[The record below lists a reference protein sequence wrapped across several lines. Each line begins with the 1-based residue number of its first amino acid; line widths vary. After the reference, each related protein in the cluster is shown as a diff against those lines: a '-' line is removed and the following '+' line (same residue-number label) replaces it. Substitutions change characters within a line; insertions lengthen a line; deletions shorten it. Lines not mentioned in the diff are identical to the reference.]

1 MKRKP
6 SEFTK
11 WTCISILSFIVAIS
25 IMTLPIDKDNLT
37 SFFYLYLALTFLIGG
52 IVCTK
57 EAVRE
62 FKLAKTNKNNLFFYT
77 SNANTVFDRD
87 ATIITT
93 QEEWDKFLSQH
104 TLVDTIYTNVAG
116 VTYNNS
122 DGSSRQSILS
132 KCRAGDE
139 IKLNYFDHQGAPA
152 YAIITKHGQVGNLP
166 ANIATN
172 LDSKYDNCI
181 VQGTIESV
189 TGGFDDLYW
198 GCTILVK
205 VYLENSEPAS
215 PEPQTEHFT
224 TDYYLNSFKTGI
236 VDPLLPTAVDT
247 ILQYNTASI
256 STLQRGMRLPYVRAA
271 EIIDEMESK
280 GVIGHYRN
288 SKPREI
294 FITPEQWKQVRLLIP
309 RNTHVNQ
316 TSTGSVKPHN
326 VDPEFIA
333 EAQWHT
339 AHHKTP

>member
-1 MKRKP
+1 MKWKP

-11 WTCISILSFIVAIS
+11 WICASILSLAVSITIISNYAGKTSRVNPIHLFLFASCFIGVIFCSIKAIQ
-25 IMTLPIDKDNLT
+25 
-37 SFFYLYLALTFLIGG
+37 
-52 IVCTK
+52 
-57 EAVRE
+57 E
-62 FKLAKTNKNNLFFYT
+62 FKIAKANKRNLFT
-77 SNANTVFDRD
+77 SMPDADTAFDRD

-224 TDYYLNSFKTGI
+224 TDYYLNSFKNGI
-236 VDPLLPTAVDT
+236 VDPLLPTAVDA

-256 STLQRGMRLPYVRAA
+256 STLQRGMKLPYVRAA

-288 SKPREI
+288 SEPREI

-309 RNTHVNQ
+309 RNAHINQ
-316 TSTGSVKPHN
+316 TSAESAKPHN